1 MRVNLASNPYRARVL
16 AIALMVGGFLVGC
29 SGAGGTSSKASVV
42 ASPTP
47 DSVTQKY
54 VALVHDYWTQYVR
67 ARGDGATVCW
77 NAAAVD
83 PPKCRER
90 AVAILAVHQKFLS
103 DLDTTPPSP
112 NFVADDQS
120 FRSQLPKAI
129 AQVKAMISAA
139 ESGDK
144 QAVVQATTA
153 YVNDM
158 IPTVT
163 NSLDHVD
170 PSVVHA

>member
-1 MRVNLASNPYRARVL
+1 MRVNLASKSVSSARPV
-16 AIALMVGGFLVGC
+16 AMALIVSALSVGC
-29 SGAGGTSSKASVV
+29 SGAGGTPSKAAVV

-47 DSVTQKY
+47 DSVTRKY
-54 VALVHDYWTQYVR
+54 VALVHDYWIQYVS

-77 NAAAVD
+77 NAVD

-90 AVAILAVHQKFLS
+90 AVAILTVHQKFLS
-103 DLDTTPPSP
+103 DLDTNPPPP
-112 NFVADDQS
+112 NFVADDQT

-129 AQVKAMISAA
+129 AHVKAVISAA

-144 QAVVQATTA
+144 QAVVQAMSA
-153 YVNDM
+153 YVEDM

-170 PSVVHA
+170 PSMVHD